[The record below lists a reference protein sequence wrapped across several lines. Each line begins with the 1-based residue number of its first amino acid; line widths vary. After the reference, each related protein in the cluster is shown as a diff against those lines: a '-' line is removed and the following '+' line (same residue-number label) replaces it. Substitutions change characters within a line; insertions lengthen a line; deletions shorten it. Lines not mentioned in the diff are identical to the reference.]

1 MAKPKTRRSGN
12 DAAKSKA
19 RRAARALLEAHDR
32 RTPFAP
38 LPADIAPRTAEEAYA
53 IQDAFVALR
62 SDTRGAIAGHKIALS
77 TAEMQRFVGV
87 DSPQAGVMLASTLLR
102 SPARVRASDYVRLIV
117 EFEIA
122 FEMAAD
128 LPAADAPY
136 DRDSV
141 ASKVRAAMPALEIA
155 DDRHADYARLSRHP
169 FELIA
174 DNCWN
179 EGAVLGE
186 RVESWRDIDLAA
198 LRGVAS
204 INGQVVGEGLGAA
217 ALGHPLDALAWVANH
232 LAAHGRSLVYR
243 DVVITG
249 SLVTTKAVRPKD
261 RVHFSLGALGAVEL
275 VVD

>member
-1 MAKPKTRRSGN
+1 MAKPKT
-12 DAAKSKA
+12 KA
-19 RRAARALLEAHDR
+19 RRAARALFEAHDLR
-32 RTPFAP
+32 KPFAP
-38 LPADIAPRTAEEAYA
+38 LPAALAPRTAEEAYA

-62 SDTRGAIAGHKIALS
+62 SDRLGAIAGYKIALS

-87 DSPQAGVMLASTLLR
+87 DSPQAGVMLASTVLR

-136 DRDSV
+136 DRASV
-141 ASKVRAAMPALEIA
+141 ASRVRAAMPALEIA
-155 DDRHADYARLSRHP
+155 DDRLADYAQLSRHP

-186 RVESWRDIDLAA
+186 RVESWRDLDLGT

-204 INGQVVGEGLGAA
+204 INGSVVGEGVGAA

-249 SLVTTKAVRPKD
+249 SLVTTKAVQPGD
-261 RVHFSLGALGAVEL
+261 RVEFSLGPLGSVEL
-275 VVD
+275 QVD